1 MRTSRTSLGRT
12 LPTLAVVVGLTVA
25 SQATASPAL
34 ARVTSGGAVTAA
46 SPSAAR
52 AADAPVSSVL
62 AVSVDGLKP
71 WAIRRL
77 GPERAP
83 VLHRLMR
90 DGASTLNA
98 RTARE
103 LTDTL
108 PNHTSMVTSR
118 RINPARDG
126 HGVTWNDDR
135 RRPRTVHAAAG
146 ERVGSVFS
154 RLGAAGR
161 DSALFASKTK
171 FRLFNRSWPGGIDRF
186 EVREHNGRLV
196 RLVRADLR
204 EHGRDFRFVHLSQPD
219 VVGHTKGFRSSAYLD
234 AVEYVDALLGRLLA
248 TLENRGLSG
257 SSVVVV
263 TADHGGATASHRDP
277 TKLANYRIP
286 FLAWGAGVAQG
297 ADLYALNSDYANP
310 GRRRT
315 GYATQPPPVRNGAV
329 ANLVTDLLGLP
340 AVGGSE
346 LNAAQDLD
354 VN

>member
-1 MRTSRTSLGRT
+1 MRRT
-12 LPTLAVVVGLTVA
+12 LRGTLAAVATAVGLTVA
-25 SQATASPAL
+25 GQVVAPPAL
-34 ARVTSGGAVTAA
+34 AQVTRGMTAA
-46 SPSAAR
+46 AE
-52 AADAPVSSVL
+52 APAGDGAEAEVTVDSVM

-71 WAIRRL
+71 WAIRTL
-77 GPERAP
+77 GSERAP
-83 VLHRLMR
+83 VLHRLIR
-90 DGASTLNA
+90 EGASTLNA

-108 PNHTSMVTSR
+108 PNHTSMLTSR
-118 RINPARDG
+118 RIDAARDG

-146 ERVGSVFS
+146 EHVGSVFS
-154 RLGAAGR
+154 RLGAAGL

-171 FRLFNRSWPGGIDRF
+171 FRLFDRSWPGGIDRF

-196 RLVRADLR
+196 RLVKADLR

-219 VVGHTKGFRSSAYLD
+219 VVGHTKGFRSQAYLE
-234 AVEYVDALLGRLLA
+234 AVAYVDTLLGRLLA
-248 TLENRGLSG
+248 TLENQGLAER
-257 SSVVVV
+257 SVLVV

-277 TKLANYRIP
+277 RKLSNYRIP

-297 ADLYALNSDYANP
+297 ADLYSLNPDYADP

-329 ANLVTDLLGLP
+329 ANLVTDLLGLS

-346 LNAAQDLD
+346 LNAEQDLD
-354 VN
+354 LG